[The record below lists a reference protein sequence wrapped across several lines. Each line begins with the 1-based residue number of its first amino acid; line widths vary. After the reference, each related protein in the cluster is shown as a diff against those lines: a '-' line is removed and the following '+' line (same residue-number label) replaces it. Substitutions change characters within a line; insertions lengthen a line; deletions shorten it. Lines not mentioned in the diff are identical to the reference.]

1 MFTGPIVADVMK
13 KKEELFKCT
22 VCNAEFS
29 RRFNRDK
36 HVETIHKI
44 PRPDKPSLYP
54 EILSK
59 NPLNTNEEEDSQ
71 SPKQIMEMKKLSI
84 VKKIRPEEEEEDHI
98 FNELLADVQKKPDE
112 TVIPPSPTSPEEV
125 VMDVPMEK
133 LMKGNW
139 LKRKLPLLILLQP
152 AKKVKN
158 TGSGEENKEDSS
170 EYEVSHLQMQLRMT
184 VQKIDKK

>member
-1 MFTGPIVADVMK
+1 MK

-36 HVETIHKI
+36 HVETVHKI
-44 PRPDKPSLYP
+44 PRPDKPPLYP
-54 EILSK
+54 EMLSK
-59 NPLNTNEEEDSQ
+59 NPQNANEEEDSQ
-71 SPKQIMEMKKLSI
+71 SPKQIMEMKKSSI

-98 FNELLADVQKKPDE
+98 FEELLADVRKKPVE
-112 TVIPPSPTSPEEV
+112 TVVLPPPSPKEV
-125 VMDVPMEK
+125 VVDVPMEK
-133 LMKGNW
+133 LMKENG
-139 LKRKLPLLILLQP
+139 LKRKLPLLILPQS
-152 AKKVKN
+152 AKKMKN